1 MKRLNQCSKHDFI
14 RLFFALCTLSLF
26 VAAVLCPDRARM
38 FDGLKDLLTHTC
50 KVPKNT
56 FACSSFAGAFLNSAL
71 VSLACTLLSTHGIP
85 ISSMACRYSSWVSAN
100 LYLAVGKP
108 NSSAAM
114 RRIAS
119 RFIVKKAA
127 LAVGIT
133 R

>member
-1 MKRLNQCSKHDFI
+1 MTADKFHD
-14 RLFFALCTLSLF
+14 AL
-26 VAAVLCPDRARM
+26 
-38 FDGLKDLLTHTC
+38 
-50 KVPKNT
+50 
-56 FACSSFAGAFLNSAL
+56 
-71 VSLACTLLSTHGIP
+71 TLLPSDLIAEADAVR
-85 ISSMACRYSSWVSAN
+85 SSRPKVLPLRRYAAMAARN

-108 NSSAAM
+108 NSSAAI